1 MPTEAVPDLR
11 IRAANDLATR
21 ADGGFVLYWMIA
33 ARRRL
38 ANFGLQRAVEL
49 GCELGK
55 PVLVLE
61 ALRCDYR
68 WASDRLHAFVVQ
80 GMADNLVEFGDAG
93 VTYHAYVEPEPGA
106 GDGLLEALGA
116 EACAVVTDDFPCFF
130 LPRMVA
136 AAAARVPVRMEAV
149 DSNGLLPMRAA
160 DKVFSRAFDFRR
172 FLQKALAPHL
182 SHFPVGD
189 SLRGYDLGAAALP
202 AGVAE
207 RWPAADEGL
216 LTGDVEEL
224 AVLPIDHEV
233 GPGVLHGGPRAAGK
247 ALRAFLT
254 ERIDRYGAERSHPD
268 SDSPS
273 GLSPYLHFGHISA
286 HQVFAG
292 LAQRE
297 EWTRERIV
305 DTKKGQRGWYGMG
318 EAAEAFLDEL
328 VTWRELGFNFTSQ
341 RDDYDQYE
349 SLPEWARK
357 SLEKHAPD
365 ARSHVYSLDEF
376 AEGET
381 HDRVWNAAQRQL
393 RETGVMQN
401 YLRMLWGKKVLEWS
415 RTPQEAMAI
424 LIELNNRYA
433 LDGRNPNSY
442 SGISWVLGRYDRPWA
457 PERDVYGVI
466 RYMSSDNTVRKLKMK
481 GYLAEWAAGESGLLP
496 QPRKR

>member
-1 MPTEAVPDLR
+1 MLAEAVPDLR

-189 SLRGYDLGAAALP
+189 PLRGYDLGAAKLP

-224 AVLPIDHEV
+224 AALPIDHDV

-247 ALRAFLT
+247 ALRAFLA